1 MSRLLLMTVAL
12 VASSALAQQP
22 YRRTV
27 VKGEPLC
34 LAWNTREYVYH
45 YDPAGSERTPGDT
58 EFAAMEASFDTWR
71 ALSSTCSDY
80 AFVRG
85 ADMPS
90 PRVGYVKSSD
100 ENPKPANENVILF
113 REVSC
118 VDSVAESDPCWAQK
132 SCGNDYQ
139 CWDHGDGV
147 IGLTTSTFSTRTGHV
162 LDADI
167 ELNGS
172 QPGGSTGFLFTTV
185 NSPPCEGNVS
195 TSCVAVDL
203 QNTLTHEI
211 GHVVGLDHVLTP
223 GSTMEA
229 TAPPGETHKRILDVG
244 SAEGFCTI
252 YPRGLPPTQCLEPV
266 EQGQALVAE
275 GRLGCSSAPAALLPV
290 ALLSAWALR
299 SRRRR
304 AGQRED

>member
-1 MSRLLLMTVAL
+1 MGVAL
-12 VASSALAQQP
+12 LATSALAQQP

-27 VKGEPLC
+27 VPGRPLC
-34 LAWNTREYVYH
+34 LAWNAREYVYR

-71 ALSSTCSDY
+71 ALASSCSDY
-80 AFVRG
+80 AFIRG
-85 ADMPS
+85 PDLADPL
-90 PRVGYVKSSD
+90 VGYVKPSD
-100 ENPKPANENVILF
+100 ANPNPTNENVVLF
-113 REVSC
+113 REDSC
-118 VDSVAESDPCWAQK
+118 AERVAESDPCWQRK

-147 IGLTTSTFSTRTGHV
+147 IGLTTSTYSTRTGHV

-167 ELNGS
+167 ELNAS
-172 QPGGSTGFLFTTV
+172 RPGGGPGFLFTTV
-185 NSPPCEGNVS
+185 SSPPCEGSVS

-229 TAPPGETHKRILDVG
+229 TAPPGETHKRVLDVG
-244 SAEGFCTI
+244 SSEGFCTI

-266 EQGQALVAE
+266 EKGQALVAE
-275 GRLGCSSAPAALLPV
+275 GRLGCSAASGALLPA

-304 AGQRED
+304 AAGRTG